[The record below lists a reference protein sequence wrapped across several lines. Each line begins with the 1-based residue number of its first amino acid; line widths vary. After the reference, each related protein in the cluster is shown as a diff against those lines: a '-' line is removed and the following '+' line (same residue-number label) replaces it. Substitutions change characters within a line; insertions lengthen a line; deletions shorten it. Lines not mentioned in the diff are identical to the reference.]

1 MLIEYPLSYFEMEVK
16 TLENTTDTALQ
27 LAQISDSIAQTNT
40 MIGAIIVISG
50 IVISFVIVQ
59 FLWRYIFK
67 PILRDYVK
75 LPL

>member
-1 MLIEYPLSYFEMEVK
+1 MKSEYPLSYFEMEVK

-27 LAQISDSIAQTNT
+27 LAQISDNLARTNT
-40 MIGAIIVISG
+40 LIGSIILISG